1 MTQEQ
6 IHNAVLAFLRTNIIY
21 DEKRV
26 ILDDDS
32 FLATGILDS
41 TGILEL
47 IGYLESEYG
56 VRFHDDELV
65 ADNFDSLA
73 RITRFMSEKLAKS
86 QKA

>member
-73 RITRFMSEKLAKS
+73 RITRFMSEKLAKNP
-86 QKA
+86 KA

>member
-26 ILDDDS
+26 ILDDES

-56 VRFHDDELV
+56 VKFHDDELV

-73 RITRFMSEKLAKS
+73 RITRFMSEKLAKNP
-86 QKA
+86 KA